1 MARTLCEWDKRDIE
15 RDLERLAGVIGVP
28 RYVCRKCARSAQE
41 DRHLCKPTR
50 LPARAATPPSGSEAP
65 KMLASALT
73 EPTFPTAPQI
83 L

>member
-41 DRHLCKPTR
+41 DRHLCKPVR
-50 LPARAATPPSGSEAP
+50 LPARAAISPPGSESP
-65 KMLASALT
+65 KILASVPT
-73 EPTFPTAPQI
+73 EPTIPTANQT